1 MGQSPSGESGADA
14 RSLLANERTVLAWV
28 RTALTLLALGVAV
41 FQFGTA
47 LDARRALAAVLVGLG
62 GVTAVIG
69 AVRFGRADR
78 DIRQGRLP
86 TTARSVWLLAAA
98 VAALSAAILIA
109 LVVAVDGQG
118 GR

>member
-1 MGQSPSGESGADA
+1 MGQSPSGDSGVDA

-47 LDARRALAAVLVGLG
+47 LDARRVLAAVLVGLAG
-62 GVTAVIG
+62 ATAVIG

-78 DIRQGRLP
+78 DIRQGLLP
-86 TTARSVWLLAAA
+86 TTARSVWLLSAA
-98 VAALSAAILIA
+98 VAVLS
-109 LVVAVDGQG
+109 VAVLVALLIPLDG
-118 GR
+118 